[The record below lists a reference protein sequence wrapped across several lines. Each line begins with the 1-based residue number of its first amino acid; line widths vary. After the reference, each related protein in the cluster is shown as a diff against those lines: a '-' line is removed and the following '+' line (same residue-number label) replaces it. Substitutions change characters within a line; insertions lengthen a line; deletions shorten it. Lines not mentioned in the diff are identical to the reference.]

1 MKKMALVRESYGVNV
16 REFDG
21 LRDVE
26 QVERL
31 ERRCEVGPSGKVS
44 LFTDL
49 MGDPI
54 CRVRHCPAY
63 AMLVAEFGPEREI
76 VGLIR
81 GCIKTVACGNNKSLE
96 GNNVASS
103 VPVCTR
109 MAYILGLRVSPS
121 HRRMG
126 IGLKLVVRLE
136 RWFKENGAEYAY
148 MATEKD
154 NEPCIKLFCEKCNY
168 IKFRTPAIL
177 VQPVHAHSKRI
188 RSGVKIQ
195 KLDVAQSEALY
206 RTYLGTRE
214 FFPQDI
220 DVILKNRLSLGTW
233 VAFPQGEEWP
243 KDGGRSVL
251 PGSWAV
257 LSVWNSSDVFKLEVK
272 GISIIKY
279 MYAATTRF
287 LDRAF
292 PWLKIPSIPDVFHP
306 FGLHFL
312 YGLHAEGPKAH
323 KLMKDLCQF
332 AHNLASEKGCRL
344 VATEVGSCDPLRS
357 SIPHWACFSCPE
369 DLWCI
374 KKLTDH
380 NAGDGEWTKSAP
392 GLTLFVDPRDF

>member
-1 MKKMALVRESYGVNV
+1 MAFACERYDVNV

-21 LRDVE
+21 LKDVE
-26 QVERL
+26 LVERL

-63 AMLVAEFGPEREI
+63 AMLVAEFGPKREI

-81 GCIKTVACGNNKSLE
+81 GCIKTVACGNN
-96 GNNVASS
+96 NNNNMVGPVP
-103 VPVCTR
+103 VPVCTKT
-109 MAYILGLRVSPS
+109 AYILGLRVSPT

-126 IGLKLVVRLE
+126 IGLKLVERLE

-168 IKFRTPAIL
+168 NKFRTPAIL

-188 RSGVKIQ
+188 RSTVKIQ
-195 KLDVAQSEALY
+195 KLNVDESETLY
-206 RTYLGTRE
+206 REYLGTRE

-220 DVILKNRLSLGTW
+220 DAILKNRLSLGTW
-233 VAFPQGEEWP
+233 VAFHQEDQEWRT
-243 KDGGRSVL
+243 DGRGAVPS
-251 PGSWAV
+251 SWAV

-279 MYAATTRF
+279 IYAATTRF

-323 KLMKDLCQF
+323 KLMKDLCWF
-332 AHNLASEKGCRL
+332 AHNLAREKGCRL

-357 SIPHWACFSCPE
+357 NIPHWDCFSCPE

-374 KKLTDH
+374 KKLTDDDK
-380 NAGDGEWTKSAP
+380 GDNGDWTKSSP